1 MSAALIS
8 IGVNDYLFM
17 ASGGEIRDLK
27 DRKCQHDY
35 SCRSSTSMGDKIN
48 FMALSCQNT
57 GLFQSF
63 MAYYA
68 KTDYILCVPRTSWNL
83 FHRGNKMDY
92 LCAFMNW

>member
-1 MSAALIS
+1 
-8 IGVNDYLFM
+8 
-17 ASGGEIRDLK
+17 
-27 DRKCQHDY
+27 
-35 SCRSSTSMGDKIN
+35 MGDKIN

-68 KTDYILCVPRTSWNL
+68 KTDYFLCVYEL
-83 FHRGNKMDY
+83 VNKVEIYFMEVHCIKTDY